1 MTWLTR
7 VFSSEHTVESV
18 EQAKFWLQVEQ
29 ATLKSHDGLNLAYA
43 KIIHPDN
50 RRAIVIS
57 NGRIES
63 YLKYQELIFDC
74 YQQGFSVYAIDHRGQ
89 GLSSRLTTNPNQG
102 HVGKFNDYVVDFH
115 LFMTEVVQQN
125 YHDELFLVGHSMGGA
140 IGTHYL
146 HQHPQMFNA
155 AIFSAPMFGI
165 RLPLATAFIRLL
177 AATLSSVHTDVA
189 SGKITANYV
198 IGGRDYRAIG
208 FKHNELTHSERR
220 YQAYRNLY
228 QTQPLCQLGSP
239 TNHWLCEAIDGAKS
253 SIDLAKHSP
262 VPILI
267 LQAMQDKIVCNKAQ
281 DAAQSNQC
289 RIAHIGKAAHEIF
302 IEKDEARNLAL
313 NQLFDFINQHSA
325 IV

>member
-1 MTWLTR
+1 MAQIAR
-7 VFSSEHTVESV
+7 VFSSEHSLDSS
-18 EQAKFWLQVEQ
+18 EQARFWLQVEQ
-29 ATLKSHDGLNLAYA
+29 ARLESHDGLDLAYA

-89 GLSSRLTTNPNQG
+89 GLSSRLTTNPHQG
-102 HVGKFNDYVVDFH
+102 HVNKFNDYVVDFH
-115 LFMTEVVQQN
+115 LLVTEVVQKN
-125 YHDELFLVGHSMGGA
+125 HHDELFLVGHSMGGA

-146 HQHPQMFNA
+146 HQHPQTFNA

-177 AATLSSVHTDVA
+177 AATLSSVHTDVT
-189 SGKITANYV
+189 SGKISANYV
-198 IGGRDYRAIG
+198 IGGKDYRAIG
-208 FKHNELTHSERR
+208 FKHNELTHSEKR

-228 QTQPLCQLGSP
+228 RAQPLCQLGSP
-239 TNHWLCEAIDGAKS
+239 TNHWLCEAIDAAKS
-253 SIDLAKHSP
+253 SIDLAKHSQ

-267 LQAMQDKIVCNKAQ
+267 LQAMEDKIVCNKAQ
-281 DAAQSNQC
+281 DAAEGRLC
-289 RIAHIGKAAHEIF
+289 HIAPIGKAAHEIF
-302 IEKDEARNLAL
+302 IEKDETRNLAL